1 MNREDE
7 EYLFECLE
15 QIKEETH
22 ENNSMLRHLVKVA
35 NTYIANHRNENKE
48 DFLRNIIANI
58 VSSGFDISKLIR
70 R

>member
-35 NTYIANHRNENKE
+35 NTYIANHRNENEE